1 MLLAN
6 TVGYLNIQL
15 QRINT
20 IIHWVMFVSIQYSL
34 SFSSVFGLYQLLRE
48 GAFPLALVA
57 NFVCLQIVY
66 SVCFCWVFF
75 FLLLKTAACCV
86 WKKERW
92 DWTETVKML
101 GRKTKQWLKSVS
113 KALWSWRE
121 LQSRVKKGYSFNR
134 FFTTRDTFH
143 KQLIIWYIVDTK
155 VLIIAALIT
164 VLINTNF

>member
-1 MLLAN
+1 MLFAH

-75 FLLLKTAACCV
+75 FIIENSCLLRLKKRAV
-86 WKKERW
+86 R
-92 DWTETVKML
+92 L
-101 GRKTKQWLKSVS
+101 NRNS
-113 KALWSWRE
+113 KVAG
-121 LQSRVKKGYSFNR
+121 QKNKAM
-134 FFTTRDTFH
+134 T
-143 KQLIIWYIVDTK
+143 
-155 VLIIAALIT
+155 
-164 VLINTNF
+164 